1 MRPRQRLSDATGYQG
16 LRLKHISGSA
26 IGAGFLAVLVSYA
39 GPLLIYLSAADAM
52 EISQDGFSSWV
63 FAISVAAGLSS
74 IGLSL
79 WFRVPVAM
87 AWSAPGTVLL
97 ISLGTSL
104 SPAEMVGAYMAVA
117 AVLVLIGVSG
127 VFERLV
133 KLLPPAVTNG
143 MMAGI
148 LFGFGLKAAGG
159 LATDPLAIALLI
171 MAFSVCVVIF
181 PRYAMLVLLAAALLI
196 SAAFYDASVGAV
208 GIAFAHLEVT
218 SPDFSTGA
226 MLSLALPLLITTLSG
241 QYLPG
246 MAILR
251 ASGFQISANPILI
264 VGGIVSVAAALFGG
278 ITTALAS
285 ITAAFCAGSDSHDD
299 PGRRYVAG
307 IACGIFFCLGGVFAG
322 SIVETLVQLPSALIA
337 LLAGLALLQPILK
350 FTGAM
355 LNSDSAQAG
364 LLTFMFTASGVSL
377 FGIGSAFWGVV
388 IGIAVHF
395 LVKATLPF
403 SGDTKA

>member
-1 MRPRQRLSDATGYQG
+1 MSDAAGHQG
-16 LRLKHISGSA
+16 LRLSDVSGSA

-39 GPLLIYLSAADAM
+39 GPLLIYLSAAEAM
-52 EISQDGFSSWV
+52 GFSKEGFSSWV

-104 SPAEMVGAYMAVA
+104 SPAEMVGAYVAVA

-133 KLLPPAVTNG
+133 QLLPPSVTNG

-159 LATDPLAIALLI
+159 LATDPAAIALLI
-171 MAFSVCVVIF
+171 VVFAVCAMVF
-181 PRYAMLVLLAAALLI
+181 PRYFMLFLLASALLI
-196 SAAFYDASVGAV
+196 SAVFYDASVGAV
-208 GIAFAHLEVT
+208 GVAFASLEV
-218 SPDFSTGA
+218 SGPAFSTGA
-226 MLSLALPLLITTLSG
+226 MLSLALPLIITTLSG

-251 ASGFQISANPILI
+251 ANGFQVLANPILI
-264 VGGIVSVAAALFGG
+264 VGGLVSVLAALLGG

-285 ITAAFCAGSDSHDD
+285 ITAAFCAGSDSHED
-299 PGRRYVAG
+299 PDRRYVAG

-322 SIVETLVQLPSALIA
+322 TIVEVLVLLPTALIA

-355 LNSDSAQAG
+355 LASDDAQAG
-364 LLTFMFTASGVSL
+364 LLTFLFTASGVTL

-388 IGIAVHF
+388 VGIAVHF
-395 LVKATLPF
+395 LGRSAAII
-403 SGDTKA
+403 SGGTNT

>member
-1 MRPRQRLSDATGYQG
+1 MSDPDGDRG
-16 LRLKHISGSA
+16 LRPGDLSGSA
-26 IGAGFLAVLVSYA
+26 IGAGFLSVLVSYS
-39 GPLLIYLSAADAM
+39 GPLLFYLSASEAM
-52 EISQDGFSSWV
+52 GASKDDFISWV
-63 FAISVAAGLSS
+63 FAISIAAGFSS

-104 SPAEMVGAYMAVA
+104 SFAEMIGAYLVVAV
-117 AVLVLIGVSG
+117 VLVLIGISG

-133 KLLPPAVTNG
+133 KLLPPSVTNG

-159 LATDPLAIALLI
+159 LATDPAAIAWLI
-171 MAFSVCVVIF
+171 AVFAICAAVF
-181 PRYAMLVLLAAALLI
+181 PRYAMLVLLAAALLL
-196 SAAFYDASVGAV
+196 SAVFYDASIGSVGLS
-208 GIAFAHLEVT
+208 FAQPSWGGAE
-218 SPDFSTGA
+218 FSTGA
-226 MLSLALPLLITTLSG
+226 LLSLALPLLITTLSG

-251 ASGFQISANPILI
+251 ANGFRISANPVLI
-264 VGGIVSVAAALFGG
+264 VGGLVSVAAAFAGG

-285 ITAAFCAGSDSHDD
+285 ITAAFCAGPDSHED
-299 PGRRYVAG
+299 PGRRYIAG
-307 IACGIFFCLGGVFAG
+307 LACGVFFCLGGLFAG
-322 SIVETLVQLPSALIA
+322 SIVETLVLLPSALIA

-355 LNSDSAQAG
+355 LASDDAQAG
-364 LLTFMFTASGVSL
+364 LLTFLFTASGVSL

-388 IGIAVHF
+388 IGVTVHF
-395 LVKATLPF
+395 L
-403 SGDTKA
+403 TKAAQRRPGGN

>member
-1 MRPRQRLSDATGYQG
+1 MSDATGYQG
-16 LRLKHISGSA
+16 LRLSDVSGSA

-39 GPLLIYLSAADAM
+39 GPLLIYLSASEAM
-52 EISQDGFSSWV
+52 GVSKDGFSSWV
-63 FAISVAAGLSS
+63 LAVSVAAGVSS

-97 ISLGTSL
+97 ISLRTSL
-104 SPAEMVGAYMAVA
+104 SLAEMVGAYLAVA
-117 AVLVLIGVSG
+117 AALILIGVSG
-127 VFERLV
+127 AFERLV
-133 KLLPPAVTNG
+133 KLLPPSVTNG

-159 LATDPLAIALLI
+159 LATDPAAIALLI
-171 MAFSVCVVIF
+171 IVFAVCAVVF
-181 PRYAMLVLLAAALLI
+181 PRYAMLVLLASALLI
-196 SAAFYDASVGAV
+196 SAVFYGASVGTV
-208 GIAFAHLEVT
+208 SIAFATLET
-218 SPDFSTGA
+218 TGPAFSMGA

-251 ASGFQISANPILI
+251 ANGYQISANPILI
-264 VGGIVSVAAALFGG
+264 IGGLVSVAAAFLGG

-285 ITAAFCAGSDSHDD
+285 ITAAFCAGPNSHVD
-299 PGRRYVAG
+299 PERRYVAG
-307 IACGIFFCLGGVFAG
+307 IACGVFLCLSGIFAG
-322 SIVETLVQLPSALIA
+322 TIVETLVLLPSALIA

-350 FTGAM
+350 FTSAM
-355 LNSDSAQAG
+355 LASDDAQAG

-395 LVKATLPF
+395 LGRSVVLFLGGTN
-403 SGDTKA
+403 T

>member
-1 MRPRQRLSDATGYQG
+1 LSDAAGYRRRRLSDV
-16 LRLKHISGSA
+16 SGSA

-39 GPLLIYLSAADAM
+39 GPLLIYLSASEAM
-52 EISQDGFSSWV
+52 GIDKEGFSSWV
-63 FAISVAAGLSS
+63 FAISVAAGVSS

-104 SPAEMVGAYMAVA
+104 SPAEMVGAYLAVA

-133 KLLPPAVTNG
+133 KLLPPSVTNG

-159 LATDPLAIALLI
+159 LATDPAAIAMLI
-171 MAFSVCVVIF
+171 LVFAICAAVV
-181 PRYAMLVLLAAALLI
+181 PRYAMLALLALLASALLV
-196 SAAFYDASVGAV
+196 SAAFYDASVGTV
-208 GIAFAHLEVT
+208 GVAFAKLEIT
-218 SPDFSTGA
+218 GPAFSTGA

-246 MAILR
+246 MAILG
-251 ASGFQISANPILI
+251 ANGFQNSANPILI
-264 VGGIVSVAAALFGG
+264 IGGLVSVAAAFLGG

-285 ITAAFCAGSDSHDD
+285 ITAAFCAGPDSHED
-299 PGRRYVAG
+299 PERRYIAG
-307 IACGIFFCLGGVFAG
+307 IACGVFFCLGGVFSG
-322 SIVETLVQLPSALIA
+322 SIVETLVLLPSAVIA

-350 FTGAM
+350 FTSSM
-355 LNSDSAQAG
+355 LASDDAQAG

-388 IGIAVHF
+388 IGIVVHF
-395 LVKATLPF
+395 LGRTAASL
-403 SGDTKA
+403 SGGTNT